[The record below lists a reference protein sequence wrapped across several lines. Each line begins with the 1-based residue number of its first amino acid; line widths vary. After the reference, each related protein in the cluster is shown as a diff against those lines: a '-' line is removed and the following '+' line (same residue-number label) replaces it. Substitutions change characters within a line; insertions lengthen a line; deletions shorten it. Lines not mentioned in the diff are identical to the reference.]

1 MKISYNKLWKLLIDK
16 KMKQSEL
23 RRAANIA
30 PNTLTRL
37 YKDQEVK
44 LDVLYRICMVLG
56 ADIGDVMEFLPEGEQ
71 EGEPERVKE
80 SEDSIPVDY
89 EALGSATIQTEGIQT
104 VCEPI
109 KISPPQAAAIMQ
121 KSNLFVYEGLKRG
134 FFPFGHAMQMPGST
148 RWTYYISPPQ
158 LAEYLGISLS
168 QLVEEVRKL

>member
-56 ADIGDVMEFLPEGEQ
+56 VDIGDVMEFLPEDEY
-71 EGEPERVKE
+71 EGEPKQE
-80 SEDSIPVDY
+80 
-89 EALGSATIQTEGIQT
+89 TID
-104 VCEPI
+104 
-109 KISPPQAAAIMQ
+109 
-121 KSNLFVYEGLKRG
+121 
-134 FFPFGHAMQMPGST
+134 
-148 RWTYYISPPQ
+148 
-158 LAEYLGISLS
+158 
-168 QLVEEVRKL
+168 